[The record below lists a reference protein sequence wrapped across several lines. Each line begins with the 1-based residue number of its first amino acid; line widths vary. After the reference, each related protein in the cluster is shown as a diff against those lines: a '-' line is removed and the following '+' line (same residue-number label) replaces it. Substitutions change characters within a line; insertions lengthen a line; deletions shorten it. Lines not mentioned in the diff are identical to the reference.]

1 MSRAKIIQALLAIQ
15 DADAS
20 LPWREDVTEARQY
33 NRRAMVALKDVL
45 INSTSAQEST
55 PE

>member
-33 NRRAMVALKDVL
+33 NRRAIMALKDVL
-45 INSTSAQEST
+45 ISGSSTQEST